1 MGKMFLI
8 VVDSHSKWFE
18 VEMMPSITIE
28 VTIAN
33 LRDMFARYGIPQQL
47 VSDNGSQF
55 TLEEFCKFM
64 KANGIKHTLVA
75 PYHPRSN
82 GQAERFVQTFKQ
94 FFKVEDSDSI
104 MQSLVRFLSSYRTTP
119 NSTGQT
125 PAELFLNHR
134 LRTRLDL
141 MRPDLGRKVFD
152 RQTDQKA

>member
-8 VVDSHSKWFE
+8 VVKSHLKWFE

-28 VTIAN
+28 ATIAK

-64 KANGIKHTLVA
+64 KANGIKRTLVA
-75 PYHPRSN
+75 HPRSN

-94 FFKVEDSDSI
+94 FFKAEDSDSI
-104 MQSLVRFLSSYRTTP
+104 MQFSAISFQLP
-119 NSTGQT
+119 NDT
-125 PAELFLNHR
+125 
-134 LRTRLDL
+134 
-141 MRPDLGRKVFD
+141 K
-152 RQTDQKA
+152 

>member
-8 VVDSHSKWFE
+8 VVKSHLKWFE

-28 VTIAN
+28 ATIAK

-64 KANGIKHTLVA
+64 KAKESSAHLLLTLDPTAKQSVLFK
-75 PYHPRSN
+75 RSSN
-82 GQAERFVQTFKQ
+82 FLRRRIAIR
-94 FFKVEDSDSI
+94 
-104 MQSLVRFLSSYRTTP
+104 LCNLARFLFSYRTTP
-119 NSTGQT
+119 NSTTGQT

-141 MRPDLGRKVFD
+141 MRPELGRKVFD